1 LLGGGRRGL
10 LRSAAEA
17 ILQARLL
24 LDGLR
29 YLETPEPAARLA
41 GAWRYKYQR
50 EGLRLQTPDV
60 LVAATALTHGATLVT
75 GNLGHYPMPELTLL
89 PLTRPYRSPQ

>member
-1 LLGGGRRGL
+1 MDHLAGYPPTVGL
-10 LRSAAEA
+10 LRTLHDSGEELCVCSVVVAEVYSGLRPEA

-60 LVAATALTHGATLVT
+60 LVAATALTHGAI
-75 GNLGHYPMPELTLL
+75 
-89 PLTRPYRSPQ
+89 